1 VATEL
6 STFER
11 GSLTRAGPLT
21 HDGWDAR
28 TTTQGIH
35 EGVGEVNPD
44 VVAAIAR
51 LRADDVLSS
60 AQAARLD
67 RVARR
72 RLVSVRLELRMLLYA
87 GVLLLVSG
95 VGALVVEHHADLGPL
110 TIAASLGLAAAAC
123 LVWVGLTAPP
133 FSWEEVHAPTVAFD
147 YVLLLGLLLL
157 ATDLGYVEAQF
168 TLLGPAWPHHLLVV
182 GVIYLLAAWRW
193 DSRAVLGLGLTTLAA
208 WRGVSVSL
216 TSGSLGAGDGGELRA
231 SALALGA
238 LYLAAATL
246 AARLERKAHFEPV
259 LANAGLLL
267 VLGALASGA
276 LDSSSVRIGWL
287 AALLATA
294 GSVMGVSLGLG
305 RSLYF
310 AEGVLAAYV
319 ALVRLLFAVFGDD
332 MRSVPLLLAALLGVG
347 ALALVFAAHR
357 RMESR

>member
-1 VATEL
+1 M
-6 STFER
+6 
-11 GSLTRAGPLT
+11 AGT
-21 HDGWDAR
+21 AR

-110 TIAASLGLAAAAC
+110 AIAASLGLAAAAC
-123 LVWVGLTAPP
+123 LAWVGLTAPP

-246 AARLERKAHFEPV
+246 AVRLERKAHFEPV
-259 LANAGLLL
+259 L
-267 VLGALASGA
+267 
-276 LDSSSVRIGWL
+276 
-287 AALLATA
+287 ALLATA
-294 GSVMGVSLGLG
+294 GSVMGVSLRLG